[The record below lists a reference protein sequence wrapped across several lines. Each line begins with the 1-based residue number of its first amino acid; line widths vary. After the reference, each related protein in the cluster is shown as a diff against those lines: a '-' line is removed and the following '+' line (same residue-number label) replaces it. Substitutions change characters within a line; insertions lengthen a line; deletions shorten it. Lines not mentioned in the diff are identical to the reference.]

1 MTKTTESHQ
10 PGDFNQE
17 LPAGPRQQQQHQQQQ
32 EQLKVTVPRGTDEP
46 GEGAESADFTGGNK
60 SASLLQ
66 EQQSSQSLNIC
77 KYPIGMK
84 KDRPRYV
91 TVKTYRDQV
100 YIDIREHFQINKTSY
115 PTKKGITLSLNDYRA
130 LTMLYKNLEKA
141 IQTGV
146 RNREWHGSRPRR
158 KQR

>member
-1 MTKTTESHQ
+1 MTESSAA
-10 PGDFNQE
+10 
-17 LPAGPRQQQQHQQQQ
+17 AGN
-32 EQLKVTVPRGTDEP
+32 
-46 GEGAESADFTGGNK
+46 ADFAGENK

-66 EQQSSQSLNIC
+66 EQHRSEIIG
-77 KYPIGMK
+77 KYQIGMK

-100 YIDIREHFQINKTSY
+100 YIDIREHFQIGKTFY

-130 LTMLYKNLEKA
+130 LTMLYKNIEKA

-146 RNREWHGSRPRR
+146 RNRD
-158 KQR
+158 